1 MIPTLAA
8 LPRFAVCV
16 ILLHLKP
23 CPKIFAK
30 DKFMAASRDPRLQG
44 TYRVVGPWLI
54 VRRGKICSFNH
65 FLGYDGVGWGRGPN
79 NVLLLHPHRRVFLG
93 YHSYVMVH
101 VMVYVCGCYTG
112 TTSVHYG
119 CNVTD
124 AMLVLRLHATDAT
137 LAPRPCTL
145 RMLCWYHV
153 CTLGMSLGEK
163 TWDTWSCPFLAPV
176 DQNLVKM
183 RPVYSHFAQKKK
195 VHFCRHRPQKPK

>member
-124 AMLVLRLHATDAT
+124 AMLVPRLHVRDV
-137 LAPRPCTL
+137 PWRKN
-145 RMLCWYHV
+145 
-153 CTLGMSLGEK
+153 LGHLKLSL
-163 TWDTWSCPFLAPV
+163 SCA
-176 DQNLVKM
+176 
-183 RPVYSHFAQKKK
+183 S
-195 VHFCRHRPQKPK
+195 

>member
-1 MIPTLAA
+1 
-8 LPRFAVCV
+8 
-16 ILLHLKP
+16 
-23 CPKIFAK
+23 
-30 DKFMAASRDPRLQG
+30 MAASCDPRLQG

-79 NVLLLHPHRRVFLG
+79 NVLLLHPHRRIFLG

-101 VMVYVCGCYTG
+101 VIVYVCGCYTG

-137 LAPRPCTL
+137 LA
-145 RMLCWYHV
+145 HV
-153 CTLGMSLGEK
+153 PARYGCYAGTTS
-163 TWDTWSCPFLAPV
+163 A
-176 DQNLVKM
+176 
-183 RPVYSHFAQKKK
+183 H
-195 VHFCRHRPQKPK
+195 